1 MDVGIT
7 SRRGGNER
15 RDIGSGI
22 GMEMRGAIG
31 VAFGTD
37 GLRDEHSRIEPAG
50 GDRVCECGDGVEALC
65 GASAGGSRNR
75 EATPTNNEQ
84 IE

>member
-1 MDVGIT
+1 MSVAI
-7 SRRGGNER
+7 SVP
-15 RDIGSGI
+15 GSVWRCGT
-22 GMEMRGAIG
+22 GFG
-31 VAFGTD
+31 VAFGRD
-37 GLRDEHSRIEPAG
+37 GLRHEHSKIEPVG